1 MNEEEQAR
9 QGEEEREVFVPTSV
23 INVPAL
29 LAGQFARHEPNR
41 GNLETNEDENCAPQ
55 PSCDQGDRVATS
67 NSRRMGQ
74 HYA

>member
-1 MNEEEQAR
+1 MKEEEQAR

-23 INVPAL
+23 INVPAP

-41 GNLETNEDENCAPQ
+41 GNLET
-55 PSCDQGDRVATS
+55 SSDQGGRVATS

-74 HYA
+74 HYN